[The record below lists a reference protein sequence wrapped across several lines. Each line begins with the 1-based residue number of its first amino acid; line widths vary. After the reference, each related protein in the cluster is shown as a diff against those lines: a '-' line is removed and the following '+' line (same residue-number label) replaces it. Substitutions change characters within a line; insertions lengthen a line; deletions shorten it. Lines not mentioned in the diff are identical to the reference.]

1 MIAVRRPR
9 QKRKKGATVGQ
20 ECMSGLEWE
29 SQRVFL
35 AVLRSGSLSGAAKL
49 LGIAQAT
56 ARRRLD
62 HLEQVL
68 GLSLFTR
75 SPSGLTPTS
84 GAQRLIEHVE
94 SMDLAA
100 QAFNRMASAET
111 APDQGTVR
119 VTCGELLGV
128 EVLPGLLR
136 DFHHGHPG
144 LKLELSIGDALE
156 DIARLQSDIAV
167 RLLRPVEADITVRRV
182 GSLRVGVHAS
192 AACLRRHGTPA
203 SLQALRQGPLIGPD
217 RRSADLRRFVQS
229 GLCEVDQHFAIA
241 SDNHLAQLAALK
253 AGLGFGL
260 CPTRMARDL
269 GLVRVLPDR
278 IGFEVDVWLAMHSD
292 LRRVGRIARVFEVLG
307 EALQEYLNEGDQP

>member
-1 MIAVRRPR
+1 
-9 QKRKKGATVGQ
+9 
-20 ECMSGLEWE
+20 MSGLEWE

-56 ARRRLD
+56 ARRRLE
-62 HLEQVL
+62 HLERTL

-75 SPSGLTPTS
+75 TSTGLTPTS

-94 SMDLAA
+94 AMDLAA

-111 APDQGTVR
+111 AVDQGTVR
-119 VTCGELLGV
+119 ITCGELLGV

-136 DFHHGHPG
+136 SFHHDHPG

-167 RLLRPVEADITVRRV
+167 RLARPVEADIAVRRV
-182 GSLRVGVHAS
+182 GSLQVGIHAS
-192 AACLRRHGTPA
+192 AECLQRYGAPA
-203 SLQALRQGPLIGPD
+203 SLEALRQGPLIGPD
-217 RRSADLRRFVQS
+217 RRSADLRRLVAV
-229 GLCEVDQHFAIA
+229 GLCEADQHFAIA
-241 SDNHLAQLAALK
+241 SDHHLAQLAALK

-260 CPTRMARDL
+260 CPLGIAREH
-269 GLVRVLPDR
+269 GLKAVLADSF
-278 IGFEVDVWLAMHSD
+278 GFEVDVWIAMHSD
-292 LRRVGRIARVFEVLG
+292 LRKVGRIARAFEVLG
-307 EALQEYLNEGDQP
+307 ERLHEYLRT

>member
-1 MIAVRRPR
+1 MIPVRRLW
-9 QKRKKGATVGQ
+9 QKSKKGAAVGQ

-35 AVLRSGSLSGAAKL
+35 AVARSGSLSGAAKL

-62 HLEQVL
+62 QLEQAL

-75 SPSGLTPTS
+75 TPLGLTPTS
-84 GAQRLIEHVE
+84 AAQRLVEHVE
-94 SMDLAA
+94 AMDLAA
-100 QAFNRMASAET
+100 QAFNRMAGAET
-111 APDQGTVR
+111 IPDLGTVR

-136 DFHHGHPG
+136 DFHYRHPQ

-167 RLLRPVEADITVRRV
+167 RLLRPVEADIMVRRV
-182 GSLRVGVHAS
+182 GSLQVGLHAS
-192 AACLRRHGTPA
+192 PECLQRYGAPA
-203 SLQALRQGPLIGPD
+203 SLQSLRQGPLIGPD
-217 RRSADLRRFVQS
+217 RRSADLRRLVEV
-229 GLCEVDQHFAIA
+229 GLCDADQHFAIA
-241 SDNHLAQLAALK
+241 SDNHLTQLAALK

-260 CPTRMARDL
+260 CPTRIARDH
-269 GLVRVLPDR
+269 GLIRVLPGSF
-278 IGFEVDVWLAMHSD
+278 GFDVDVWIAMHSD
-292 LRRVGRIARVFEVLG
+292 LRRIRRIAQVFEVLG
-307 EALQEYLNEGDQP
+307 EALLGYLAVPDQP